1 MAAAR
6 MLRRPHRHPAAGRLL
21 AISMALGCAPAL
33 AQNLVQN
40 GAFDSSVDSWFFS
53 GVSFISW
60 MWAAAGAPGGAP
72 GSGSAE
78 IRYQAAGTGAPVSG
92 LVQCVNVSEASSDFA
107 YAALART
114 VLEGESQVLAWLEFQ
129 SYLGADCTD
138 FTGAPRQSFVVNT
151 GDELWRSASGSF
163 TLEPGVRSV
172 EVILAIEKPLG
183 SGENGAAYFDNVSL
197 SQPALA
203 DASLTRWTIDA
214 GGGRAAGGGIVLT
227 GSIGQPEPGSASG
240 GGISLQSGFWFG
252 SGGVAPPVGDLIF
265 RNGFE

>member
-1 MAAAR
+1 MRAESKR
-6 MLRRPHRHPAAGRLL
+6 EGPLRPKPRNALL
-21 AISMALGCAPAL
+21 ALLLALGSSGTM

-60 MWAAAGAPGGAP
+60 MWSAAGAPGGAP

-78 IRYQAAGTGAPVSG
+78 VRYQAAGTGAPVAG
-92 LVQCVNVSEASSDFA
+92 LVQCVNVSEASSDFS

-114 VLEGESQVLAWLEFQ
+114 ALEGESQVLAWVQFQ
-129 SYLGADCTD
+129 SYFGADCSD

-151 GDELWRSASGSF
+151 GDEIWRSASGSF

-183 SGENGAAYFDNVSL
+183 SGENGAAYFDNISL

-203 DASLTRWTIDA
+203 DASLRRWTIDA
-214 GGGRAAGGGIVLT
+214 GGGRAAGGGIVLS
-227 GSIGQPEPGSASG
+227 GSIGQPEPGSAAG
-240 GGISLQSGFWFG
+240 GSISLQSGFWFAAG
-252 SGGVAPPVGDLIF
+252 AAPPPSGELIF
-265 RNGFE
+265 RNSFE